1 MATQAQQETQY
12 RELTTTPVI
21 RSGTWNTTRRTLQP
35 LITEGTHA
43 ITRRL
48 TGKNRR
54 PDRAG
59 SLIKPDV
66 SAVPNFG
73 GASTTPG
80 VAPGTLINVA
90 PLRVLGTRSELN
102 PASSH
107 RFEYVTRDPNGRA
120 ITATAGVC
128 FSQTSAPGHRPGAPR
143 PVVAFAPS
151 TQGVAAHCDPSHT
164 CAIGFS
170 VFTDA
175 PRDAIAAYE
184 LPVLNWFLANGV
196 DVVFIDYPRDPL
208 TGLQY
213 YCDSITAAK
222 SLYDALRAA
231 HHLGISPEAPL
242 GLWGFS
248 QGGGA
253 IGWAAQL
260 TDYAPEIHPRAAV
273 VGAPTSDLPAI
284 LRAVDGGLIT
294 GVIAY
299 AVAGLA
305 TTRPELY
312 DEILPTLNSHGLTEI
327 LRNISTCAGG
337 TLLTSGY
344 ESTSSWT
351 TTGQPLGAILNN
363 LPAVLREFNRQKLGA
378 TAPDI
383 PVLLWGSTNDD
394 VIPINQVR
402 ELRDAWTNLG
412 ADITWHEHPL
422 PRVPG
427 KTALNHFGPYF
438 HNLSTHSGWLWD
450 QLHSNQS

>member
-1 MATQAQQETQY
+1 MATQAQQKTQY
-12 RELTTTPVI
+12 RELTTTTPVI

-35 LITEGTHA
+35 LITEATH
-43 ITRRL
+43 TLSRRL
-48 TGKNRR
+48 TGKTRH
-54 PDRAG
+54 PQRAG
-59 SLIKPDV
+59 SRITPDV
-66 SAVPNFG
+66 SQVPDFG
-73 GASTTPG
+73 RPTNTPG

-90 PLRVLGTRSELN
+90 PLRVLGTRSGLN

-107 RFEYVTRDPNGRA
+107 RFEYITRDPSGHA

-128 FSQTSAPGHRPGAPR
+128 FSQTPRLRHLQGTPR

-170 VFTDA
+170 VFTDR

-213 YCDSITAAK
+213 YCDSITAAY

-231 HHLGISPEAPL
+231 HHLGISSEAPL

-253 IGWAAQL
+253 IGWASQL
-260 TDYAPEIHPRAAV
+260 SDYAPEIRPRAAV
-273 VGAPTSDLPAI
+273 VGAPPSDLPEV
-284 LRAVDGGLIT
+284 LRQIDGGLIA

-299 AVAGLA
+299 AAAGLA
-305 TTRPELY
+305 TASPALHE
-312 DEILPTLNSHGLTEI
+312 EIIPTLSSHGLTEV

-337 TLLTSGY
+337 TLLASGY
-344 ESTSSWT
+344 ESTSTWT
-351 TTGQPLGAILNN
+351 TSGHTLSTVLED
-363 LPAVLREFNRQKLGA
+363 LPAVLAEFERQKLGG
-378 TAPDI
+378 TAPQI
-383 PVLLWGSTNDD
+383 PVLLWGSTHDD
-394 VIPINQVR
+394 VIPVTQVR
-402 ELRDAWTNLG
+402 ALRDAWSNLG
-412 ADITWHEHPL
+412 ADLTWFEHPM

-438 HNLSTHSGWLWD
+438 HSFRRHSGWLLD
-450 QLHSNQS
+450 KLHA